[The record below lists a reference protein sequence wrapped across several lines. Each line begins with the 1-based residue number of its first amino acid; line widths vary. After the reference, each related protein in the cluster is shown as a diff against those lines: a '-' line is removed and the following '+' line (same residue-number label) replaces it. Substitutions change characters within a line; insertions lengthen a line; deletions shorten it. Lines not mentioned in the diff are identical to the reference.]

1 MTKALLLVDIQ
12 NDYFPNGKMT
22 LTNPEQA
29 AQNAAKLLAHFR
41 KLQAPIFHVQH
52 VTEGEA
58 IPFFH
63 PNTEGVE
70 IHESVRPLE
79 HEQVIQKHMPN
90 SFFHTSLHE
99 KLQAQGITELVI
111 CGMMSHICI
120 DATARSAVEHGYPC
134 EIIEDA
140 CATTTLQYGEQT
152 IPAAQVHYAFMAALG
167 SMYAP
172 VKSTEQFLAQF
183 AQSDVTN

>member
-1 MTKALLLVDIQ
+1 MTTALLVIDIQ

-22 LTNPEQA
+22 LTNPDYA

-41 KLQAPIFHVQH
+41 HTNTPIFHVQH
-52 VTEGEA
+52 ITEGEI

-79 HEQVIQKHMPN
+79 SETVIVKNTPN
-90 SFFHTSLHE
+90 SFFNTNLHE
-99 KLQAQGITELVI
+99 KLQEHGVKELIV

-120 DATARSAVEHGYPC
+120 DATVRSAVEHGYVC
-134 EIIEDA
+134 QVIEDA
-140 CATTTLQYGEQT
+140 CATTTLQIEEKT
-152 IPAAQVHYAFMAALG
+152 ISAEHVHYAFMAALNG
-167 SMYAP
+167 MYAT
-172 VKSTEQFLAQF
+172 VTTTEAFLK
-183 AQSDVTN
+183 